1 MFSSA
6 GTAVSSMSASR
17 SRQSGASPAKASRG
31 FSVSIFKAPTLV
43 SSFQSA
49 STIKF
54 NRSSSFQNSGVQQ
67 AQQNRLSSWSWFN
80 STSNPPKPAGKAS
93 SIPVGGETHPS
104 HQTATSSFYIY
115 PSTSTNGTYIYQP
128 SINSAKSEIYSNSD
142 YDASTASLATAS
154 SVLSSSLSTDT
165 VLTSPSSQNV
175 PLPLPAPPPALAK
188 ALSSSG
194 VQFGAVSD
202 RHHSQ
207 TGTEGRVPPT
217 PRESSDQRP
226 GFQPYSTASSY
237 QAAHEGAR
245 GNPSVQISSES
256 DDEEFNRISR
266 RNTEYNSRTSY
277 PQAFRPVSSYPPAQM
292 TQSEIITT
300 DNTDSH
306 RASSLAASFPV
317 GMSRSVRTVGP
328 QIDAPGPSRQRSIPL
343 PSALD
348 DPPLQSA
355 IASVPIPYNAAFRR
369 NTAFMPYYFP
379 DAVVSEDPEQQKTS
393 PHSSIELPRP
403 AVPPGLAHSEMA
415 GRQTPDSE
423 TNSNP
428 ESRNSEL
435 SPPNLHEGSS
445 GDDLSRIPILSYNE
459 TVSPPAA
466 HAIGMDVPRNGRAP
480 YNSQKVDAQEHKRT
494 YAAVAAPA
502 TSESSDATTSFPRV
516 ESQDILPSSQSPP
529 YNTRPPS
536 PVLPSAGAQR
546 ASSMYTV
553 ETNLPPHR
561 STSASVPN
569 MALPPTLAPGPA
581 SQLSAPRIST
591 NDTSI
596 ASHEQRRSPREEITR
611 AVSRIEGSFRPFQN
625 SLAQQ
630 RRAPVLPELP
640 RPSNDRRSC
649 SETRYPTQG
658 SVHTEQVSQVSPE
671 LKNSSAGVSAA
682 VTGSSCSTSWQ
693 NDRDRSRRGSVSLA
707 PPIQSINEAP
717 VPIQVTTSRIET
729 ERSRPRRDSFSHHLT
744 AREISPHQSIPA
756 VVPSKTPNMPSRSIS
771 PSPDLQRLSRSRNDT
786 SGSSHSPAGRVPSPT
801 KDTSPTQYSLPKP
814 PRRYSD
820 GEDPTPGPSSTDVSR
835 DRKDSGASVFRRRS
849 DGDQVPPHLAFNPV
863 RLSSNAGA
871 ARSVRWNQ
879 NLICPSPI
887 WPEQRRKGW
896 FNRRGDQLWTNT
908 GTYKTPEPG
917 DEFPL
922 DLDGYPEPGQ
932 GWMNED
938 GVRIDMMHHLVPKP
952 PLRSALKPN
961 PRSQLLQS
969 TTSI

>member
-1 MFSSA
+1 
-6 GTAVSSMSASR
+6 MSASR
-17 SRQSGASPAKASRG
+17 SRQSGASPVKASRG
-31 FSVSIFKAPTLV
+31 FSVSIFKAPTL

-54 NRSSSFQNSGVQQ
+54 NRSSSFQNPGVQQ
-67 AQQNRLSSWSWFN
+67 GQQNRLSSWSWFS
-80 STSNPPKPAGKAS
+80 STSNPPKPPGKTS
-93 SIPVGGETHPS
+93 SMPVGGETHSS

-115 PSTSTNGTYIYQP
+115 PSTSTNGTYVYQP

-175 PLPLPAPPPALAK
+175 LLPLPAPPPALAK

-202 RHHSQ
+202 RH
-207 TGTEGRVPPT
+207 PPV

-226 GFQPYSTASSY
+226 AFQPYSTTSSY
-237 QAAHEGAR
+237 QAAHEGTG
-245 GNPSVQISSES
+245 GNPSVQIPEES

-277 PQAFRPVSSYPPAQM
+277 HQAFRPVSSYPPVQM
-292 TQSEIITT
+292 TQSEIATM
-300 DNTDSH
+300 DNADSH
-306 RASSLAASFPV
+306 RVSSLAASFPAGV
-317 GMSRSVRTVGP
+317 SRSVRTVGP
-328 QIDAPGPSRQRSIPL
+328 QTDAPGPSRQRSIPL
-343 PSALD
+343 PLAPD

-355 IASVPIPYNAAFRR
+355 IASAPIPYNAAFRR

-393 PHSSIELPRP
+393 PQNSVELPRP

-415 GRQTPDSE
+415 GRYAPDSE
-423 TNSNP
+423 TSSNP

-435 SPPNLHEGSS
+435 SPPNIYEGPS
-445 GDDLSRIPILSYNE
+445 GDDLSGIPILSYNE
-459 TVSPPAA
+459 TVLPPAA
-466 HAIGMDVPRNGRAP
+466 HATGMDVPRNGRAA
-480 YNSQKVDAQEHKRT
+480 YSSQKVDAQEQKRT

-502 TSESSDATTSFPRV
+502 TSESSNATTSFPRL

-529 YNTRPPS
+529 YNTRPSS
-536 PVLPSAGAQR
+536 PVHPSAGAQR
-546 ASSMYTV
+546 ASSMHAV
-553 ETNLPPHR
+553 ETTLPPHR
-561 STSASVPN
+561 SASASVPN

-591 NDTSI
+591 NN
-596 ASHEQRRSPREEITR
+596 ANAVSHEQRRSPREETAR
-611 AVSRIEGSFRPFQN
+611 AASRIEGSFRPFQD

-649 SETRYPTQG
+649 SETRYPMQG
-658 SVHTEQVSQVSPE
+658 SVHTEQVPQVSPE
-671 LKNSSAGVSAA
+671 LKNGSAGVSAA

-707 PPIQSINEAP
+707 PPIQSINEMP
-717 VPIQVTTSRIET
+717 VPIQVTSSRIET
-729 ERSRPRRDSFSHHLT
+729 ERSRPRRDSFSHHPT
-744 AREISPHQSIPA
+744 SREISPHQSIPA

-771 PSPDLQRLSRSRNDT
+771 PIPDPQRPSRSRNDA
-786 SGSSHSPAGRVPSPT
+786 SGSSHSPTGRVPSPT
-801 KDTSPTQYSLPKP
+801 TKDSSPTQYSLPKP

-820 GEDPTPGPSSTDVSR
+820 GEDPAPGPSSAGTSR

-849 DGDQVPPHLAFNPV
+849 DGDQVPPYLAFNPV
-863 RLSSNAGA
+863 RLTSNTGV

-938 GVRIDMMHHLVPKP
+938 GVRIDMMHRLVPKP

-961 PRSQLLQS
+961 PRSQLSQS
-969 TTSI
+969 VTST

>member
-6 GTAVSSMSASR
+6 GTTVSSMSASR
-17 SRQSGASPAKASRG
+17 RSQSGASPVKASRG
-31 FSVSIFKAPTLV
+31 FSVSIFKAPTL

-54 NRSSSFQNSGVQQ
+54 NRSPSFQNPGVQQ
-67 AQQNRLSSWSWFN
+67 GQQNRLSSWSWFN
-80 STSNPPKPAGKAS
+80 STSNPPKPAGKTS

-154 SVLSSSLSTDT
+154 SILSSSLSTDT

-194 VQFGAVSD
+194 VQFGAASD
-202 RHHSQ
+202 RL
-207 TGTEGRVPPT
+207 PPV
-217 PRESSDQRP
+217 PREASDQRP
-226 GFQPYSTASSY
+226 AFQPYSTTSPY

-245 GNPSVQISSES
+245 GNPSAPIPAES

-266 RNTEYNSRTSY
+266 RNTEYNSRTLY
-277 PQAFRPVSSYPPAQM
+277 PQAFRPVSSYPPVQM
-292 TQSEIITT
+292 TQSEITTT
-300 DNTDSH
+300 DNADSH
-306 RASSLAASFPV
+306 RASSLAASFPA
-317 GMSRSVRTVGP
+317 GMSRSVRMVGP
-328 QIDAPGPSRQRSIPL
+328 QMDAPGPSRQRSIPL
-343 PSALD
+343 PPAPD
-348 DPPLQSA
+348 DLPLQSA
-355 IASVPIPYNAAFRR
+355 IASAPIPYNAAFRR

-379 DAVVSEDPEQQKTS
+379 DAVVSEDPEQQSIS
-393 PHSSIELPRP
+393 PQNSVELPRP
-403 AVPPGLAHSEMA
+403 AVPPGLAHPEMA

-423 TNSNP
+423 TSSNP

-445 GDDLSRIPILSYNE
+445 GYDLSGIPILSYNE

-466 HAIGMDVPRNGRAP
+466 HAAGMDVPRNGRAA
-480 YNSQKVDAQEHKRT
+480 YNSQKVDAQEQKRT
-494 YAAVAAPA
+494 YAAVAASA
-502 TSESSDATTSFPRV
+502 TSESSNATTSFPRP

-529 YNTRPPS
+529 YNTRPTS
-536 PVLPSAGAQR
+536 PVHTSAGAQR
-546 ASSMYTV
+546 ASSMHAV
-553 ETNLPPHR
+553 ETTLPPHR

-569 MALPPTLAPGPA
+569 MALPPTLAPGTA

-591 NDTSI
+591 NDTNI
-596 ASHEQRRSPREEITR
+596 ASHEQRRSPREETAR
-611 AVSRIEGSFRPFQN
+611 AASRIEGSFRPSQD

-649 SETRYPTQG
+649 SETRYLTQG

-671 LKNSSAGVSAA
+671 LKNGSAGMSAA
-682 VTGSSCSTSWQ
+682 VASSSCSTSWQ
-693 NDRDRSRRGSVSLA
+693 IDRDRSRRGSVSLA
-707 PPIQSINEAP
+707 PPIQSINEVPA
-717 VPIQVTTSRIET
+717 PIQVTSSRNET
-729 ERSRPRRDSFSHHLT
+729 ERSRPRRDSFSHHT
-744 AREISPHQSIPA
+744 TSREISPHQSIPA

-771 PSPDLQRLSRSRNDT
+771 PSPDPQRPSRSRNDA
-786 SGSSHSPAGRVPSPT
+786 SGSSHSPTGRVPSPT

-820 GEDPTPGPSSTDVSR
+820 GEDPAPGPSSAGASR

-849 DGDQVPPHLAFNPV
+849 DGDQVPPHLAFNPI
-863 RLSSNAGA
+863 RLTSNAGA

-938 GVRIDMMHHLVPKP
+938 GVRIDMMHRLVPKA

-961 PRSQLLQS
+961 PRSQLSQS
-969 TTSI
+969 ATSI

>member
-54 NRSSSFQNSGVQQ
+54 NRSPSFQNSGVQQ
-67 AQQNRLSSWSWFN
+67 SQQNRLSSWSWFN
-80 STSNPPKPAGKAS
+80 STSNPPKPVSKTS
-93 SIPVGGETHPS
+93 TSIPVGGETHSS

-128 SINSAKSEIYSNSD
+128 SINSAKSEVYSNSD
-142 YDASTASLATAS
+142 YDASTTSLATAS

-194 VQFGAVSD
+194 VQFGTVSD
-202 RHHSQ
+202 RLHSQ
-207 TGTEGRVPPT
+207 TGTEVRISPT
-217 PRESSDQRP
+217 PRESGDQRP
-226 GFQPYSTASSY
+226 AFQPYSTASSY

-245 GNPSVQISSES
+245 GNASVQIPSES

-277 PQAFRPVSSYPPAQM
+277 PQAFRPVSSYPPVQM
-292 TQSEIITT
+292 TQSEITTT
-300 DNTDSH
+300 DNTDSL
-306 RASSLAASFPV
+306 RASFPA

-328 QIDAPGPSRQRSIPL
+328 QIDAPGPSRQRPIPL
-343 PSALD
+343 PPALD

-355 IASVPIPYNAAFRR
+355 IASAPIPYNAAFRR

-393 PHSSIELPRP
+393 PLNSIELPRP
-403 AVPPGLAHSEMA
+403 AVPPGLAHSEVA
-415 GRQTPDSE
+415 GRHTPDSA
-423 TNSNP
+423 TSSNP

-445 GDDLSRIPILSYNE
+445 GDDLSGIPIVSYNE
-459 TVSPPAA
+459 IVSPPAA
-466 HAIGMDVPRNGRAP
+466 HATGMDVPRNGRAA
-480 YNSQKVDAQEHKRT
+480 YNSQKLDAQEQKRT

-502 TSESSDATTSFPRV
+502 TSESSNATTSFPRL
-516 ESQDILPSSQSPP
+516 ESPDILPSSQSPP
-529 YNTRPPS
+529 YNTRSNS

-546 ASSMYTV
+546 ASSMYAV

-561 STSASVPN
+561 PTSTSVPN
-569 MALPPTLAPGPA
+569 MALPPTLAPGPT
-581 SQLSAPRIST
+581 SQSSAPRIST
-591 NDTSI
+591 NDTNI
-596 ASHEQRRSPREEITR
+596 ASHEQRRSPREETAR
-611 AVSRIEGSFRPFQN
+611 AASRIEGSFRPFQD

-630 RRAPVLPELP
+630 RRASVLPELP
-640 RPSNDRRSC
+640 RLSNDRRSC

-671 LKNSSAGVSAA
+671 LKNGSAGVSAA
-682 VTGSSCSTSWQ
+682 VTGSSYSTSWQ

-717 VPIQVTTSRIET
+717 VPIQVTSSRIET
-729 ERSRPRRDSFSHHLT
+729 ERSRPRRDSFSHHPT
-744 AREISPHQSIPA
+744 SREISPHQSIPA

-771 PSPDLQRLSRSRNDT
+771 PSPDLQRPSRSRNDT

-820 GEDPTPGPSSTDVSR
+820 GEDPTPGPSSVGASR

-863 RLSSNAGA
+863 RFTSNAGV

-938 GVRIDMMHHLVPKP
+938 GVRIDMMHRLVPKP

-961 PRSQLLQS
+961 PRSQLSQS
-969 TTSI
+969 ATSI